1 MHTANN
7 WKNKSESQTLNNI
20 PFDIL
25 LSGTFREEY
34 SNDV

>member
-7 WKNKSESQTLNNI
+7 WKNKSESKTLNNI

-25 LSGTFREEY
+25 LSGTINF
-34 SNDV
+34 SV